1 MRKRRSLRRSYQLSP
16 AFLANKERS
25 AAIEG
30 AAASG
35 AEEGQTRVGEE
46 DASRGARAT
55 RTRRLTRRARF
66 VLTERCRRFGN
77 DALHVAGKK
86 KTRLRRRNAS
96 RVVAS
101 RGWVGGRRRAVV
113 GPPARG
119 GKRGGDVPG
128 RNTCAISRHL
138 SSARSN
144 GRNDLPRPRRI
155 WTRRLCFVFAP
166 KSANSS
172 ERKPRAC
179 STFQIVWYDESLS
192 YEPCRT
198 EYSSCQNERLGW
210 GEYFR
215 DRESARAWHDLDSG
229 YFFHCVCLRSPELF
243 RAFRRVSK
251 GGSRPTLCADRTRAH
266 VAARDHARG
275 KRAREPP
282 TPFGLGGG
290 GVARCTAPGTARP
303 PSAAATDTAVPKRR
317 LFPSRVESG
326 SRA

>member
-1 MRKRRSLRRSYQLSP
+1 MRPLRRRKRRSLRRSYQLSP

-172 ERKPRAC
+172 ERKPAC
-179 STFQIVWYDESLS
+179 STFQIVWYDESMS

-198 EYSSCQNERLGW
+198 AYSKREARLRRIFSRPRIRTCVARSGLRIFFSSCL
-210 GEYFR
+210 
-215 DRESARAWHDLDSG
+215 
-229 YFFHCVCLRSPELF
+229 V
-243 RAFRRVSK
+243 
-251 GGSRPTLCADRTRAH
+251 T
-266 VAARDHARG
+266 
-275 KRAREPP
+275 
-282 TPFGLGGG
+282 
-290 GVARCTAPGTARP
+290 
-303 PSAAATDTAVPKRR
+303 
-317 LFPSRVESG
+317 
-326 SRA
+326 

>member
-1 MRKRRSLRRSYQLSP
+1 M
-16 AFLANKERS
+16 
-25 AAIEG
+25 
-30 AAASG
+30 
-35 AEEGQTRVGEE
+35 GEE

-96 RVVAS
+96 R
-101 RGWVGGRRRAVV
+101 GWVGGRRRAVV

-119 GKRGGDVPG
+119 GERGGDVPG

-172 ERKPRAC
+172 ERKPAC
-179 STFQIVWYDESLS
+179 STFI
-192 YEPCRT
+192 PFPG
-198 EYSSCQNERLGW
+198 ERV
-210 GEYFR
+210 R
-215 DRESARAWHDLDSG
+215 
-229 YFFHCVCLRSPELF
+229 
-243 RAFRRVSK
+243 
-251 GGSRPTLCADRTRAH
+251 RAH
-266 VAARDHARG
+266 WRGGECEGTWLCFCFFTIAGRPKKESPYGHFGGGGDDLGELGAARPAERPKFRPD
-275 KRAREPP
+275 
-282 TPFGLGGG
+282 FGLGDPAMC
-290 GVARCTAPGTARP
+290 VKL
-303 PSAAATDTAVPKRR
+303 VPKVR
-317 LFPSRVESG
+317 FPSNFFRV
-326 SRA
+326 

>member
-1 MRKRRSLRRSYQLSP
+1 MCSGTGCLSGLLQP
-16 AFLANKERS
+16 RVT
-25 AAIEG
+25 G
-30 AAASG
+30 RV
-35 AEEGQTRVGEE
+35 EGQRRAKRG
-46 DASRGARAT
+46 DRRRGGKWRGRGSDSRG
-55 RTRRLTRRARF
+55 RRRRVARRARDAHAAPDAARAVRTDREMQTF
-66 VLTERCRRFGN
+66 RN

-144 GRNDLPRPRRI
+144 GRNDLPRPRI

-172 ERKPRAC
+172 ERKPAC
-179 STFQIVWYDESLS
+179 STFQIVWYDESMS

-198 EYSSCQNERLGW
+198 AYSKREARLRRIFSRPRIRTCVARSGLRIFFSSCL
-210 GEYFR
+210 
-215 DRESARAWHDLDSG
+215 
-229 YFFHCVCLRSPELF
+229 V
-243 RAFRRVSK
+243 
-251 GGSRPTLCADRTRAH
+251 T
-266 VAARDHARG
+266 
-275 KRAREPP
+275 
-282 TPFGLGGG
+282 
-290 GVARCTAPGTARP
+290 
-303 PSAAATDTAVPKRR
+303 
-317 LFPSRVESG
+317 
-326 SRA
+326 